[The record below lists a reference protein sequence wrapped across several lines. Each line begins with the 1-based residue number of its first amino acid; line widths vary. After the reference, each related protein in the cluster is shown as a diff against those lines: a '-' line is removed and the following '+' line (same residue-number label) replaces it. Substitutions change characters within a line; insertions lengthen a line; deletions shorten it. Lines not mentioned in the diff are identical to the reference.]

1 MFHIILLFLMLTLI
15 KYTLV
20 GVIEI
25 MPNVFITTLN
35 RYLTSGLMSFV
46 SLSGYNVMQEL
57 LINEIWLLAFAVKTP
72 D

>member
-57 LINEIWLLAFAVKTP
+57 LINEIWLLAFVVKTP

>member
-1 MFHIILLFLMLTLI
+1 MLTLI

-25 MPNVFITTLN
+25 MPDVFITTLN

-57 LINEIWLLAFAVKTP
+57 LINEI
-72 D
+72 